1 MSTAAPAASPPA
13 TAPAN
18 PIPAPPPTQP
28 RSRWRWSRRAM
39 LLIVLAA
46 AVVAALPAAGWVKY
60 RRGHSLTDD
69 AFVEAHI
76 VNVAPEA
83 VSGRIV
89 RFTKD
94 ENDRVEAGQVLAEI
108 DPTPYRDQLE
118 VAQAKL
124 ATAEAELKRQ
134 EISLARLRTDV
145 PLQIEIAKRAR
156 DAARADRAKADESL
170 KVTDDEVERGIE
182 EAKAALDA
190 AKADLALAQIEYD
203 RFADLARQNAVPQ
216 RKLDEVT
223 RARDAAAAH
232 VRLSEAT
239 LAKAKGDR
247 GKITVARKTLDAAE
261 AGVGKADKSVDL
273 AATGNEQIAEAEQ
286 LTVVKRQTVE
296 EARRAVTAAEDTLGY
311 TKIRAPFPGVVVRRA
326 RNLGDFASPGVAVLS
341 LYNPD
346 LLYVT
351 ANLEETRLGG
361 VAPGNGVRLD
371 IDAFDEPFHGRVV
384 WVNKSTGAQ
393 FSLLPRNV
401 VSGEFTKVVQRV
413 PVRIAIEKDDRW
425 PQLRAGLSVRVAIEH
440 GPGDP
445 AWADHAARE
454 MTALETRYNLPDK

>member
-1 MSTAAPAASPPA
+1 MG
-13 TAPAN
+13 
-18 PIPAPPPTQP
+18 
-28 RSRWRWSRRAM
+28 
-39 LLIVLAA
+39 A
-46 AVVAALPAAGWVKY
+46 AVVATVPLAAEWVKY

-69 AFVEAHI
+69 AFVETHI
-76 VNVAPEA
+76 VNIAPEA

-108 DPTPYRDQLE
+108 DPTPYRDQVE
-118 VAQAKL
+118 VAKAKL

-134 EISLARLRTDV
+134 EIALARLKIDV
-145 PLQIEIAKRAR
+145 PLQIEVAKRTLAG
-156 DAARADRAKADESL
+156 ARADRAKADESL
-170 KVTDDEVERGIE
+170 KVTEDEVERGID

-190 AKADLALAQIEYD
+190 SKADLALAQVEYD
-203 RFADLARQNAVPQ
+203 RFADLAKQNAVPP

-223 RARDAAAAH
+223 RTRDAAAAH
-232 VRLSEAT
+232 VRLAEAK

-247 GKITVARKTLDAAE
+247 GKVEVARKTLEAAE
-261 AGVGKADKSVDL
+261 TGVGKAEKSVDL
-273 AATGNEQIAEAEQ
+273 AVTGNEQIAETEQ
-286 LTVVKRQTVE
+286 LVVVKRQTVE
-296 EARRAVTAAEDTLGY
+296 EARRGVASAEDTLGY

-351 ANLEETRLGG
+351 ANLEETRLRG

-371 IDAFDEPFHGRVV
+371 IDAFGEPFRGRVV
-384 WVNKSTGAQ
+384 WINKSTGAQ

-425 PQLRAGLSVRVAIEH
+425 PQLRAGLSVRAAIEH

-445 AWADHAARE
+445 AWADQAARE
-454 MTALETRYNLPDK
+454 MTALETRFNLPDK

>member
-1 MSTAAPAASPPA
+1 MSTAAPPQSLSIA
-13 TAPAN
+13 APAN
-18 PIPAPPPTQP
+18 PTPVPSPAP
-28 RSRWRWSRRAM
+28 SRTRWSRRV
-39 LLIVLAA
+39 VLAVVVVVA
-46 AVVAALPAAGWVKY
+46 AVVAVPVTARWVEY
-60 RRGHSLTDD
+60 RGGHSLTDD
-69 AFVEAHI
+69 AFVETHI
-76 VNVAPEA
+76 VNIAPEA
-83 VSGRIV
+83 VSGRII
-89 RFTKD
+89 RFIKD

-118 VAQAKL
+118 VAKAKL

-134 EISLARLRTDV
+134 DIALARLKIDV
-145 PLQIEIAKRAR
+145 PLQIEIAKRTLAG
-156 DAARADRAKADESL
+156 ARADRSKADESQ
-170 KVTDDEVERGIE
+170 KVTDDEVERGID

-190 AKADLALAQIEYD
+190 AKADVALAQIEYD
-203 RFADLARQNAVPQ
+203 RFADLAKQNAVPQ
-216 RKLDEVT
+216 RKWDEV
-223 RARDAAAAH
+223 RRGRDASAAN
-232 VRLSEAT
+232 VRLAEAR

-247 GKITVARKTLDAAE
+247 GKVEVARKTLEAADT
-261 AGVGKADKSVDL
+261 GVSKAEKSVDL
-273 AATGNEQIAEAEQ
+273 ALTGNEQIAEAEQ

-296 EARRAVTAAEDTLGY
+296 EARRAVAAAEDTLGY

-371 IDAFDEPFHGRVV
+371 VDAFDEPFRGRVV
-384 WVNKSTGAQ
+384 WINKSTGAQ

-445 AWADHAARE
+445 AWADQAARE
-454 MTALETRYNLPDK
+454 MIALETKFNLPEK

>member
-13 TAPAN
+13 ATPAN
-18 PIPAPPPTQP
+18 PTPVPSPAPP
-28 RSRWRWSRRAM
+28 RSWGRTRRRAIG
-39 LLIVLAA
+39 LIVLAA
-46 AVVAALPAAGWVKY
+46 AVVAALPAAGWV
-60 RRGHSLTDD
+60 RFRGGHSLTDD

-76 VNVAPEA
+76 VNIAPES
-83 VSGRIV
+83 VSGRVI
-89 RFTKD
+89 RFTAD
-94 ENDRVEAGQVLAEI
+94 ENDHVEAGQVLAEI
-108 DPTPYRDQLE
+108 DPTPYRDQLD
-118 VAQAKL
+118 VAKAKL
-124 ATAEAELKRQ
+124 GTAEAELKRQ
-134 EISLARLRTDV
+134 ELSLARLRIDV
-145 PLQIEIAKRAR
+145 PLQIEIAKRTH
-156 DAARADRAKADESL
+156 DASRADRAKADESL
-170 KVTDDEVERGIE
+170 KVTEDEVERGIE

-190 AKADLALAQIEYD
+190 AKADLALAQAEYD
-203 RFADLARQNAVPQ
+203 RFADLARQDAVPQ

-223 RARDAAAAH
+223 RGRDAAVAH

-247 GKITVARKTLDAAE
+247 GKIEVARKTLEAAVT
-261 AGVGKADKSVDL
+261 GVAKAEKSVDL
-273 AATGNEQIAEAEQ
+273 AATGNEQIAETEQ
-286 LTVVKRQTVE
+286 LVVVKRQTVE
-296 EARRAVTAAEDTLGY
+296 EARRAVAAAEDTLGY

-351 ANLEETRLGG
+351 ANLEETRLRG
-361 VAPGNGVRLD
+361 VAPGNPVRLD
-371 IDAFDEPFHGRVV
+371 IDAFGEPFRGRVV

-413 PVRIAIEKDDRW
+413 PVRISIERDDRW

-440 GPGDP
+440 GAGDP
-445 AWADHAARE
+445 AWADRAARE
-454 MTALETRYNLPDK
+454 MTALETKFNLPDK

>member
-1 MSTAAPAASPPA
+1 MSTTAPAPNPPTAAPANPTPA
-13 TAPAN
+13 
-18 PIPAPPPTQP
+18 APPTPP
-28 RSRWRWSRRAM
+28 RSWWRWPRRAL

-46 AVVAALPAAGWVKY
+46 ATVAVLPAAGWVSY
-60 RRGHSLTDD
+60 RRDHSLTDD
-69 AFVEAHI
+69 AFVETHI
-76 VNVAPEA
+76 VNIAPES

-108 DPTPYRDQLE
+108 DPTPYRDQVD
-118 VAQAKL
+118 VAKAKL

-134 EISLARLRTDV
+134 ELALARLRSDV
-145 PLQIEIAKRAR
+145 PLQIEIAKRTLA
-156 DAARADRAKADESL
+156 AARADRAKSDESL
-170 KVTDDEVERGIE
+170 KVTEDEVERGIE

-190 AKADLALAQIEYD
+190 AKADVALAQIEYD
-203 RFADLARQNAVPQ
+203 RFADLAKQNAVPQ
-216 RKLDEVT
+216 RKWDEV
-223 RARDAAAAH
+223 RRGRDAAAAN
-232 VRLSEAT
+232 VRLAEAK
-239 LAKAKGDR
+239 LARAQGDR
-247 GKITVARKTLDAAE
+247 GKISVARKTLDSSVAA
-261 AGVGKADKSVDL
+261 VGKADKSVDL
-273 AATGNEQIAEAEQ
+273 AETGNEQIAETEQ
-286 LTVVKRQTVE
+286 LVVVKRQTVE
-296 EARRAVTAAEDTLGY
+296 EARRAVAAAEDTLGY

-361 VAPGNGVRLD
+361 VAPGSGVRLE
-371 IDAFDEPFHGRVV
+371 IDAFDEPFRGRVV

-445 AWADHAARE
+445 AWADQAARD
-454 MTALETRYNLPDK
+454 MTALETKYNLPDK

>member
-1 MSTAAPAASPPA
+1 V
-13 TAPAN
+13 
-18 PIPAPPPTQP
+18 
-28 RSRWRWSRRAM
+28 
-39 LLIVLAA
+39 LLVVILAA
-46 AVVAALPAAGWVKY
+46 AAVIAIPPAAEWVKY

-89 RFTKD
+89 RFAAD

-108 DPTPYRDQLE
+108 DPTSYRDQVE
-118 VAQAKL
+118 VAKAKL

-134 EISLARLRTDV
+134 EIALARLKDDV
-145 PLQIEIAKRAR
+145 PLQIEIAKRAL
-156 DAARADRAKADESL
+156 ASALADRAKSDESL
-170 KVTDDEVERGIE
+170 KVTEDEVERGID

-216 RKLDEVT
+216 RKWDEV
-223 RARDAAAAH
+223 RRGRDSSAAN
-232 VRLSEAT
+232 VRLGEAK
-239 LAKAKGDR
+239 LAKAQGDR
-247 GKITVARKTLDAAE
+247 GKISVARKTLESAVAS
-261 AGVGKADKSVDL
+261 VGKAEKSVDL
-273 AATGNEQIAEAEQ
+273 AETGNEQIAETEQ
-286 LTVVKRQTVE
+286 LVVVKRQTTE
-296 EARRAVTAAEDTLGY
+296 EARRGLASAEDTLGY
-311 TKIRAPFPGVVVRRA
+311 TKLRAPFPGVVVRRE

-341 LYNPD
+341 LYNPE

-351 ANLEETRLGG
+351 ANLEETRLRG

-371 IDAFDEPFHGRVV
+371 VDAFGEPFRGRVV

-393 FSLLPRNV
+393 FSLMPRNV

-413 PVRIAIEKDDRW
+413 PVRIAVERDDRW
-425 PQLRAGLSVRVAIEH
+425 EQLRAGLSVRVAIEH

-445 AWADHAARE
+445 AWADRAARE
-454 MTALETRYNLPDK
+454 MTALETKYNLPGK